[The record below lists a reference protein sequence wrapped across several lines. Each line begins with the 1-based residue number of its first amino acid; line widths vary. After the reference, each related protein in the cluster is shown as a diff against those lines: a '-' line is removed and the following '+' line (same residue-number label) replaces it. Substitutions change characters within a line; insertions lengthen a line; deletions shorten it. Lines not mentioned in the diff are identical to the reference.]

1 MKKETYIQE
10 KELSNMTKSIPYE
23 ILEILG
29 PMMKTHICKIECKDG
44 RHGTRFFCNI
54 PYGWNTFIKVL
65 LTNNHILNKDDIL
78 PKQIIKFSIN
88 NNRKDY
94 EIEIDNSRK
103 TFTNEE
109 CDITIIEIKE
119 KDKLDTNSFFEIDNH
134 IFEKNAFEIYKNKQ
148 IYLFHYPKG
157 LKMECSIGLIKNIS
171 INNYNIQHLCD
182 SSAGS
187 SGVPII
193 NSLNFKVIGIH
204 KGGAEGAKNYNVGT
218 LLKKPIEMFKEENY
232 KNEKENNNKQENIKE
247 NYENKEKANN
257 KIKLNEI
264 IENKANNN
272 LKNKEELNEINKDEI
287 AIQYKIENIVNS
299 KNIRIFGDKFVENN
313 KEICKI
319 ILNENEIE
327 LCSHLNINAN
337 QLNNGI
343 FEIRLKGINKI
354 TNMSNMFKSE
364 FNDSIPLSSLS
375 DISKLNTQNATNMSF
390 MFYYCES
397 LSSLP
402 DISNWDTKNVT
413 NMN

>member
-1 MKKETYIQE
+1 MSYFSLVYVLL
-10 KELSNMTKSIPYE
+10 ELSI
-23 ILEILG
+23 
-29 PMMKTHICKIECKDG
+29 
-44 RHGTRFFCNI
+44 NI
-54 PYGWNTFIKVL
+54 VL
-65 LTNNHILNKDDIL
+65 LSLL
-78 PKQIIKFSIN
+78 
-88 NNRKDY
+88 
-94 EIEIDNSRK
+94 
-103 TFTNEE
+103 
-109 CDITIIEIKE
+109 
-119 KDKLDTNSFFEIDNH
+119 
-134 IFEKNAFEIYKNKQ
+134 FEIYKNKQ

-375 DISKLNTQNATNMSF
+375 DISKLNTQNASNMSF